1 MAGNNLIDNSLTY
14 MSLQI
19 SSIQIINLQK
29 QLEHEDLTRLKV
41 SEKMGPSTSN
51 NLLFSLIKT
60 KSFDWFELITGGGI
74 TRRLLS

>member
-1 MAGNNLIDNSLTY
+1 

-29 QLEHEDLTRLKV
+29 QLKHDDLTRLKV

-51 NLLFSLIKT
+51 NLPFSLIKT
-60 KSFDWFELITGGGI
+60 KSFEQFELITGGGI